1 MSRVVTTAVV
11 GADGVAA
18 ALEPWDGLIR
28 ERVLGAGGAGFDVD
42 VGPVSSYRRTVAVE
56 QAGDGRWSVTQVVDY
71 RLALPFVGF
80 LYALPV
86 RSQLRHVP
94 LRRGRPPWWAPPEA
108 LDATAARA
116 LCALAVISMAAGYLG
131 TLITQTMAF
140 AGAEFRVGTAGQSTA
155 LALGRVDIAIAIAV
169 AAVADR
175 LGRRRIL
182 VGVTVAAVGLSAAA
196 ALAPSLSVLVLVQVP
211 ARGLTAGAVIV
222 VSILAIEVVPSRCR
236 AYALSMLFLIG
247 AFGAGQ
253 CVMSLP
259 LADLG
264 LRGWRLSYVLPLLY
278 VPLIL
283 RAARHLPESRRFQTR
298 NAAVRLTGHGRRLLL
313 LGTAGFLIQMFATP
327 AGQLQNTFLRDERGF
342 SASRIALF
350 TLFTST
356 PGGIGVII
364 GGRLADVRGR
374 RLVGAVSVIGGTLFT
389 AAQFVSRGWSLWAW
403 STMGSVVAAAGVPA
417 LAVYGPE
424 LFPTGVRG
432 KANGILSAAARA
444 GAVTGLLLAGV
455 LSGAV
460 GQLGRSLFILSAGP
474 LAVAVL
480 ILVAYPETAG
490 VELERLNPE
499 DDADPPLG
507 GSASTT

>member
-1 MSRVVTTAVV
+1 MGRVVATAIVD
-11 GADGVAA
+11 ADGVAA
-18 ALEPWDGLIR
+18 VLEPWDGFVR
-28 ERVLGAGGAGFDVD
+28 ERPTGDGAGCFESDI
-42 VGPVSSYRRTVAVE
+42 GPMESYRRTVTVE
-56 QAGDGRWSVTQVVDY
+56 PAPDGRSSVTQVVDY

-80 LYALPV
+80 LYALPI
-86 RSQLRHVP
+86 RSQLKHIP
-94 LRRGRPPWWAPPEA
+94 LRRGRPPWWAPPDA
-108 LDATAARA
+108 LDATVARA

-140 AGAEFRVGTAGQSTA
+140 AGAEFAVGTAGQSTA
-155 LALGRVDIAIAIAV
+155 LAVGRADIVIAIAV
-169 AAVADR
+169 AAIADR
-175 LGRRRIL
+175 IGRRRIL
-182 VGVTVAAVGLSAAA
+182 LVATVLAVGLSAAA
-196 ALAPSLSVLVLVQVP
+196 SLSPSLTALVLVQVP
-211 ARGLTAGAVIV
+211 ARGLTAGAIIV
-222 VSILAIEVVPSRCR
+222 VSILAIEVVPSRSR
-236 AYALSMLFLIG
+236 AYALSILFMAG

-264 LRGWRLSYVLPLLY
+264 LRGWRLSYVLPLVYL
-278 VPLIL
+278 PLVV
-283 RAARHLPESRRFQTR
+283 RAARHLPESRRFKAR
-298 NAAVRLTGHGRRLLL
+298 NAAVRLGGHGRRLLL
-313 LGTAGFLIQMFATP
+313 LGSAGFLIQMFATP

-342 SASRIALF
+342 SATRIALF
-350 TLFTST
+350 TLLTST
-356 PGGIGVII
+356 PGGIGVVV

-389 AAQFVSRGWSLWAW
+389 AVQFVSRGWSLWAW
-403 STMGSVVAAAGVPA
+403 STMGSILAGAGVPA

-432 KANGILSAAARA
+432 KANGILTAAARA
-444 GAVTGLLLAGV
+444 GAVTGLLTAGL

-460 GQLGRSLFILSAGP
+460 GQLGRSLFILSAAP

-490 VELERLNPE
+490 VELEHLNPE

-507 GSASTT
+507 GSASI